1 MGQVEDIMTAW
12 KKQVDNEVRTK
23 CITLARQVLQR
34 ALYYREQLVAYNIGH
49 NFTGNFVNSIVCGVW
64 ENGANISMLLGSKF
78 VGHAPI
84 MAKMTTRKD
93 GKGRTYIYGQALK
106 ENIKKKH
113 PDAYVVH
120 PGPDFDDSLSSYYAT
135 EKTNTKLVGD
145 ANALDF
151 IKKFHPSIRKGFVIA
166 LGYPVEYAEFIEKL
180 RASTGLALVEDEYS
194 SKIEQIR
201 KFFMFDS
208 EIKATNSGLSTDV
221 WDKIFATNTAYSMG
235 VSMEDL
241 PNAVNEILNQMGN
254 DNYHLQP
261 GLGNNITFVPS
272 DVNTQNS
279 EDQFGGE
286 DPFGGAPIGDEVPF

>member
-12 KKQVDNEVRTK
+12 KNQVDSEVRTK
-23 CITLARQVLQR
+23 CVTLARQVLQR

-221 WDKIFATNTAYSMG
+221 WDKIWFIRHF
-235 VSMEDL
+235 E
-241 PNAVNEILNQMGN
+241 
-254 DNYHLQP
+254 
-261 GLGNNITFVPS
+261 
-272 DVNTQNS
+272 
-279 EDQFGGE
+279 
-286 DPFGGAPIGDEVPF
+286 